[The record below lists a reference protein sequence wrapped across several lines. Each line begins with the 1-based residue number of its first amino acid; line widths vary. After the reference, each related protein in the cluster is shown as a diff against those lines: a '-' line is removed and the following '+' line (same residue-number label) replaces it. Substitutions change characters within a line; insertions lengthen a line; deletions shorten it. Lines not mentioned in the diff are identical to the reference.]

1 MTENELLDD
10 AAVTPSGYVVN
21 DVYPSNPPLPTPM
34 PSALLPLQT
43 MRTIGENL
51 TDANV
56 TWAWYSGGWYVSDRC
71 SDTTVRLCLCLCLRL
86 FPFLHAHVSR
96 EELCSRE

>member
-56 TWAWYSGGWYVSDRC
+56 TWAWYSGGWYGAAHGELVSV
-71 SDTTVRLCLCLCLRL
+71 SVSVSVFL
-86 FPFLHAHVSR
+86 FLYAHTLQS
-96 EELCSRE
+96 